1 MAEEKNIDH
10 AGNEE
15 NRKIKMNFGG
25 MDIEATVDKDGR
37 IIMPQEV
44 QQFMTAGMAVM
55 QKTEKGA
62 DAADVKAKGTDE
74 VTEKFRGLPM
84 RDLIGAPLVAAAEA
98 QEKLAST
105 ACDYY
110 QRIAD
115 EK

>member
-1 MAEEKNIDH
+1 MAEEKNMDH
-10 AGNEE
+10 AGNKE

-25 MDIEATVDKDGR
+25 MDIEATVDKDGH

-84 RDLIGAPLVAAAEA
+84 RDLIGAPLFAAAEA

-105 ACDYY
+105 TWDYY